1 MDCSSRPHL
10 NRLGVAAALALVLVS
25 PETVMAQANTAF
37 GENTLLVNEANDN
50 SAFGYGAL
58 QHNVGGFR
66 NTGLGQGALYSNV
79 WGYQNTAI
87 GSLALVLN
95 TSGSE
100 NTATGLGA
108 LYRNTEG
115 FGNTATGSHALEFNQ
130 TGNDNTAA
138 GFQALYSNNGYS
150 NTANGSGSLFSM
162 NNGWGN
168 TASGYQALYS
178 NVSGHNNVAV
188 GHLAGTNLRGSNN
201 IDIGNQGVSSDNNTI
216 RIGDAQNRAFIAG
229 ISGRT
234 ASGGVQVYINSSGQL
249 GTLTS
254 SQRFKQDI
262 KSLDAVSGK
271 VLQLRPVSFRYNEA
285 AENGDRP
292 LQYGLIAEEV
302 AKVYPELV
310 QYDQEG
316 KPFTVY
322 YHLLTPLLLAELQK
336 GHALNVSQQKKL
348 GAQQAQLTD
357 IRAVAARQ
365 RTDLESQ
372 RQQLTSQREELLAML
387 KQQQQQ
393 HVAEMAALQ
402 SKLSQLD
409 AVVQAGNS
417 DRRSADR
424 VASISG
430 R

>member
-1 MDCSSRPHL
+1 MHCSSASHL
-10 NRLGVAAALALVLVS
+10 KLAGIAATLALMVGA
-25 PETVMAQANTAF
+25 PQTVMAQANTAY
-37 GENTLLVNEANDN
+37 GENVLLSNTANDN
-50 SAFGYGAL
+50 SGFGYGAL
-58 QHNVGGFR
+58 QFNVSGWR
-66 NTGLGQGALYSNV
+66 NTALGQGALWSNV
-79 WGYQNTAI
+79 SGWQNTAT

-100 NTATGLGA
+100 NTATGVGS
-108 LYRNTEG
+108 LYNNTEG
-115 FGNTATGSHALEFNQ
+115 YGNTATGSHALEFNQ
-130 TGNDNTAA
+130 TGSENTAT
-138 GFQALYSNNGYS
+138 GVSALYNNRGEA
-150 NTANGSGSLFSM
+150 NTAIGSAALYSM

-168 TASGYQALYS
+168 TASGYHALYN

-188 GHLAGTNLRGSNN
+188 GHLAGSNLTGSNN
-201 IDIGNQGVSSDNNTI
+201 INIGNQGTSADNNTI
-216 RIGDAQNRAFIAG
+216 RIGDAHNRAFIAG

-234 ASGGVQVYINSSGQL
+234 AVRGAQVYISSTGQL

-262 KSLDAVSGK
+262 KSLDAVSDK

-285 AENGDRP
+285 GEDGERP

-322 YHLLTPLLLAELQK
+322 YQFLAPLLLAELQK
-336 GHALNVSQQKKL
+336 AHALND
-348 GAQQAQLTD
+348 AQQTQLTD
-357 IRAVAARQ
+357 IRADAARQ
-365 RTDLESQ
+365 QAGLESQ
-372 RQQLTSQREELLAML
+372 RQELTSQREELLALL

-393 HVAEMAALQ
+393 HLAEMAALQ
-402 SKLSQLD
+402 NRLNQLD
-409 AVVQAGNS
+409 AVVHAAIPE
-417 DRRSADR
+417 RRAAER
-424 VASISG
+424 VASTSG